1 MKKKILATLILL
13 STLFSSSVLNT
24 AFAQVQPKKTSPSA
38 HPMEGM
44 NMGENMMGMMNMMD
58 SCSRM
63 MQRGMMGHMIPQL
76 PAGNEKLQ
84 LQMHAEIM
92 QKVGEIEAKYA
103 NQIKEEKK

>member
-1 MKKKILATLILL
+1 MKKKILATLVLL
-13 STLFSSSVLNT
+13 CTLFSGGVFNT
-24 AFAQVQPKKTSPSA
+24 AFAQVQAKKTSPSA

-44 NMGENMMGMMNMMD
+44 NMSENMMG

-63 MQRGMMGHMIPQL
+63 MQGGMMGHMLPQL

-92 QKVGEIEAKYA
+92 QKIGEIEAKYA
-103 NQIKEEKK
+103 NQIK